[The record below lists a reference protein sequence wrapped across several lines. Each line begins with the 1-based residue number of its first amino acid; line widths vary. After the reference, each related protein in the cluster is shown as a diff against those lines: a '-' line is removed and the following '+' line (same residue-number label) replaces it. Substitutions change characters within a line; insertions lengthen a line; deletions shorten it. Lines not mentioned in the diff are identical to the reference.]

1 MRETG
6 DEYSSTTYDIPRPGR
21 DIPLRNQMRAPYP
34 AMTITMCMS
43 IKYNLLVRREKGL
56 RISEQKNSPTLLLS
70 SPCTSISY
78 INKF

>member
-21 DIPLRNQMRAPYP
+21 DIPLRNQMRAPCL

-43 IKYNLLVRREKGL
+43 IKYNLLLRREKGL
-56 RISEQKNSPTLLLS
+56 RISEQKIALPCCYRHRVRQFRTL
-70 SPCTSISY
+70 
-78 INKF
+78 